1 MIRNGKDKT
10 VETRENMRGGSG
22 SVSIAH
28 LWKRDE
34 MNAGC
39 CRMAAEI
46 TIPPGCG
53 IGFHRHEEEEEIF
66 YIISGVADFD
76 DDGRRVR
83 LAPGDTTLTTAGGG
97 HAIANAG
104 EEDLVVLAVINRFH
118 S

>member
-1 MIRNGKDKT
+1 MIRNGKDKS
-10 VETRENMRGGSG
+10 VEVREDMRGGRG
-22 SVSIAH
+22 KVFIAH
-28 LWKRDE
+28 LWKNDE

-46 TIPPGCG
+46 TIPPGNS

-66 YIISGVADFD
+66 YIISGIADFD
-76 DDGRRVR
+76 DDGRVVR
-83 LAPGDTTLTTAGGG
+83 LAPGDTTLTSAGSG

-104 EEDLVVLAVINRFH
+104 RDDLVVMAVINRFH